1 MSAITTA
8 FCFLV
13 LTIFSQNGVTC
24 HTVDPMYDIMVGLF
38 DFKPSN
44 RILKANDIFVDPK
57 MMYETLYK
65 TVLCDDS
72 MTETISDKTKIRLM
86 KPYNRLFKQL
96 SLYKK
101 PNAGDWARI
110 GKGRNR
116 KSRNQVSIMSNEIK
130 NVNSVKSNDD
140 YVWAIFK
147 HLNSSNE

>member
-8 FCFLV
+8 FYFLV
-13 LTIFSQNGVTC
+13 FNFAQKTVES

-65 TVLCDDS
+65 TVL
-72 MTETISDKTKIRLM
+72 TETISDETKIQLM
-86 KPYNRLFKQL
+86 KPYSRLFKQL

-110 GKGRNR
+110 EKGRNR

-130 NVNSVKSNDD
+130 NVNSLKSNDD
-140 YVWAIFK
+140 YIWAIFK